1 MEDIEESGFLYDLD
15 PEAVIVIE
23 WADRLG
29 GMLSDWTLRI
39 SIDFV
44 SPSVHRG
51 CFERAELRNVKIRV
65 KDEGMANGI
74 EQFIQRGKAD
84 GGKTGK

>member
-1 MEDIEESGFLYDLD
+1 M
-15 PEAVIVIE
+15 IE

-65 KDEGMANGI
+65 KDERYGQWDRAVHSKRKSRWWKNWQI
-74 EQFIQRGKAD
+74 EYWQ
-84 GGKTGK
+84 